1 MPEASVFVLLLGV
14 QFDDVGFVDFV
25 FVRKFISLRESGQ
38 SSCPVVEALFDVWK
52 IEGLQFLEGL
62 LEHFVSSVSFAEGD
76 NLAGTYRIGRDIN
89 SLPSTLISPWV
100 TI

>member
-1 MPEASVFVLLLGV
+1 MGRTPINTGSCPSFCNSVILRKTGVLFGV

-62 LEHFVSSVSFAEGD
+62 LEHFVSSVSFAEEITWPARTG
-76 NLAGTYRIGRDIN
+76 
-89 SLPSTLISPWV
+89 
-100 TI
+100 